1 MYSVLKDAFKDS
13 ECVCILAIKFNEFE
27 HLNITVLWHIGLHTL
42 SPIFSLDHII
52 EGGELELEVAD
63 DGVATLA

>member
-1 MYSVLKDAFKDS
+1 MYLKDS
-13 ECVCILAIKFNEFE
+13 VCVYFGCQILLARF
-27 HLNITVLWHIGLHTL
+27 LNFAVLGHVGLHTL
-42 SPIFSLDHII
+42 SPVLSLDHII